1 MVLEKQELALLPGN
15 LRVSHKYLGH
25 PLVSA
30 AEQIPVEKDQVKTG
44 NRGPDVTAV
53 NQTEHSQGN
62 QQDIQYRQ
70 ENNDFLVPKAKGSV
84 EAHELLYRVQAFYAV

>member
-1 MVLEKQELALLPGN
+1 MVS
-15 LRVSHKYLGH
+15 V
-25 PLVSA
+25 
-30 AEQIPVEKDQVKTG
+30 AEQIPVEKDQVKTS